1 MSDSSDPRVVEQIP
15 SLPPR
20 PADSHKGDYGRVLI
34 IAGSRGMSGAA
45 CLAGVA
51 ALRGGAGLVRVAAPQ
66 GVCSAVAAFEP
77 SYLTFPLPED
87 HDGRLAAAALPEL
100 LDLAK
105 ANDVVAIGPGLGQSP
120 MVSQTITSLL
130 ATLQKPTILDADGIN
145 ALRGRSEPI
154 DALGP
159 RAILTP
165 HPGEFARLVGTEIE
179 TVQAHR
185 VEVATEFSRRHHNV
199 TVLKGHGTVVTDGES
214 VYINRTGNPG
224 MATGGTGDVLT
235 GLIAAFAAQG
245 LRPFEAS
252 VLGVYLHGLAGD
264 LAARELGQHSLIAS
278 DLLRYLPL
286 AIRTVEQK
294 P

>member
-1 MSDSSDPRVVEQIP
+1 MNGPQELRVVDQLP

-20 PADSHKGDYGRVLI
+20 AADSHKGDFGRVLI
-34 IAGSRGMSGAA
+34 VAGSRGMSGAA

-51 ALRGGAGLVRVAAPQ
+51 ALRGGAGLVRVATPQ
-66 GVCSAVAAFEP
+66 GVCSAVAAYEP
-77 SYLTFPLPED
+77 SYLTYPLPED

-105 ANDVVAIGPGLGQSP
+105 ANDVVAIGPGIGQSP

-159 RAILTP
+159 RVVVTP
-165 HPGEFARLVGTEIE
+165 HPGEFARLIGTDIE

-185 VEVATEFSRRHHNV
+185 TEVAVEFSRRHHNV

-214 VYINRTGNPG
+214 IYVNRTGNPG
-224 MATGGTGDVLT
+224 MATGGTGDVLA
-235 GLIAAFAAQG
+235 GLIAAFTAQG
-245 LRPFEAS
+245 LRPFDAA
-252 VLGVYLHGLAGD
+252 VLGVHLHGLAGD
-264 LAARELGQHSLIAS
+264 LAARELGQCALIAS
-278 DLLRYLPL
+278 DLLRFLPL
-286 AIRTVEQK
+286 AIRTVQSK
-294 P
+294 G